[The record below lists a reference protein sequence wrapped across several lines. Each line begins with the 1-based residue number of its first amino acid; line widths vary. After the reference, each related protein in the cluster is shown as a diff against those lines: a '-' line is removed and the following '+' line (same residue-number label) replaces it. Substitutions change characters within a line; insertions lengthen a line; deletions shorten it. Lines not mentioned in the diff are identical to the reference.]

1 MPAQTYHG
9 VIRGNTIEL
18 EAAPDLPEGARVDVL
33 IVPEGGLRPG
43 SPAAVLFYL
52 AGTLTS
58 EEATALRVAIA
69 EMRISGEH
77 EISAGH

>member
-1 MPAQTYHG
+1 MTPQTYHG

-18 EAAPDLPEGARVDVL
+18 EAAPDLPEGAQVDVL

-52 AGTLTS
+52 AGTLTP
-58 EEATALRVAIA
+58 EEAAELRAAIA
-69 EMRISGEH
+69 EMRRLGEH
-77 EISAGH
+77 EVSTGH